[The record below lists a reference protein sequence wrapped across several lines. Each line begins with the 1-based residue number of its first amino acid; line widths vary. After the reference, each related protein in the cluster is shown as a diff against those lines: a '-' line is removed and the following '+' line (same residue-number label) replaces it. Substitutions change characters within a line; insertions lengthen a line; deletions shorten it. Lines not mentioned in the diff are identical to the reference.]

1 MNQSNIIEQKDK
13 KDIEALKHRLY
24 QGKTKRLEIIDGYLD
39 KIKAEL
45 DTRDLKEIP
54 TPVLTRMFVYF
65 ADLAK
70 KEYPQIELQY
80 KEEQAGLDMEAF
92 TTYKTEKVIL

>member
-1 MNQSNIIEQKDK
+1 MSEANIIEQKNCK
-13 KDIEALKHRLY
+13 EIEALKHRLY
-24 QGKTKRLEIIDGYLD
+24 QGKCKRLEIIDGYLD
-39 KIKAEL
+39 KIKKEL

-80 KEEQAGLDMEAF
+80 REAQDGLDF
-92 TTYKTEKVIL
+92 NTYKTEKVIL

>member
-1 MNQSNIIEQKDK
+1 MSESNVINQKSTKE
-13 KDIEALKHRLY
+13 IEALKHRLY
-24 QGKTKRLEIIDGYLD
+24 QGKCKRLEIIDGYID

-80 KEEQAGLDMEAF
+80 REAQDGIDWN
-92 TTYKTEKVIL
+92 TYKTEKVIL

>member
-1 MNQSNIIEQKDK
+1 MSEANIIEQKSRK
-13 KDIEALKHRLY
+13 EIEALKHRLY

-39 KIKAEL
+39 KIKKEL

-80 KEEQAGLDMEAF
+80 REAQDGLDF
-92 TTYKTEKVIL
+92 NTYKTEKVIL

>member
-1 MNQSNIIEQKDK
+1 MSEANIIEQKSRK
-13 KDIEALKHRLY
+13 EIEALKHRLY

-80 KEEQAGLDMEAF
+80 REVEDGTDWN
-92 TTYKTEKVIL
+92 TYKTEKVIL

>member
-80 KEEQAGLDMEAF
+80 REAQDRLDF
-92 TTYKTEKVIL
+92 NTYKTEKVVL

>member
-1 MNQSNIIEQKDK
+1 MSEANIIEQKSRK
-13 KDIEALKHRLY
+13 EIEALKHRLY

-39 KIKAEL
+39 KIKKEL

-80 KEEQAGLDMEAF
+80 REAQDGLDF
-92 TTYKTEKVIL
+92 NTYKTEKVVL

>member
-1 MNQSNIIEQKDK
+1 MNEANIIEQKSRK
-13 KDIEALKHRLY
+13 EIEELKHRLY
-24 QGKTKRLEIIDGYLD
+24 QGKRKRLEIIDGYLD
-39 KIKAEL
+39 KIKKEL

-54 TPVLTRMFVYF
+54 TPVLTRMFISF

-80 KEEQAGLDMEAF
+80 REKESNFDPAWY
-92 TTYKTEKVIL
+92 YKTEKVIL

>member
-1 MNQSNIIEQKDK
+1 MSESNVISQKNTK
-13 KDIEALKHRLY
+13 EIEALKHRLY
-24 QGKTKRLEIIDGYLD
+24 QGKCKRLEIIDGYLD
-39 KIKAEL
+39 KIKKEL

-80 KEEQAGLDMEAF
+80 REAQDGLDF
-92 TTYKTEKVIL
+92 NTYKTEKVVL

>member
-80 KEEQAGLDMEAF
+80 REAQDGLDF
-92 TTYKTEKVIL
+92 NTYKTEKVVL

>member
-1 MNQSNIIEQKDK
+1 MSESNVINQKSTKE
-13 KDIEALKHRLY
+13 IEALKHRLY
-24 QGKTKRLEIIDGYLD
+24 QGKCKRLEIIDGYID

-80 KEEQAGLDMEAF
+80 REVEDGLDF
-92 TTYKTEKVIL
+92 NTYKTETVTL

>member
-1 MNQSNIIEQKDK
+1 MSESNVINQKSK
-13 KDIEALKHRLY
+13 KEIKALKHRLY
-24 QGKTKRLEIIDGYLD
+24 QGKCKRLEIIDGYIE

-70 KEYPQIELQY
+70 KEYPQIELHYREVQH
-80 KEEQAGLDMEAF
+80 ELDF
-92 TTYKTEKVIL
+92 NTYKTEKVVL

>member
-1 MNQSNIIEQKDK
+1 MSEANIIEQKSRK
-13 KDIEALKHRLY
+13 EIEALKHRLY

-70 KEYPQIELQY
+70 KEYPQLSRIE
-80 KEEQAGLDMEAF
+80 KR
-92 TTYKTEKVIL
+92 

>member
-1 MNQSNIIEQKDK
+1 MSESNVISQKNTK
-13 KDIEALKHRLY
+13 EIEALKHRLY
-24 QGKTKRLEIIDGYLD
+24 QGKRKRLEIIDGYLD
-39 KIKAEL
+39 KIKKEL

-80 KEEQAGLDMEAF
+80 REIDNGLDF
-92 TTYKTEKVIL
+92 NTYKTEKVVL

>member
-1 MNQSNIIEQKDK
+1 MSEANIIEQKSRK
-13 KDIEALKHRLY
+13 EIEALKHRLY

-39 KIKAEL
+39 KIKKEL

-80 KEEQAGLDMEAF
+80 REAQDRLDF
-92 TTYKTEKVIL
+92 NTYKTEKVVL

>member
-80 KEEQAGLDMEAF
+80 REAQDRLDF
-92 TTYKTEKVIL
+92 NTYKTEKVIL

>member
-1 MNQSNIIEQKDK
+1 MSEANIIEQKDK
-13 KDIEALKHRLY
+13 KDIEALKYRLY

-80 KEEQAGLDMEAF
+80 REEDKRADFDF
-92 TTYKTEKVIL
+92 TTYKTEKVVL

>member
-1 MNQSNIIEQKDK
+1 MSEANIIEQKDK

-80 KEEQAGLDMEAF
+80 REAQDRLDF
-92 TTYKTEKVIL
+92 NTYKTEKVIL

>member
-1 MNQSNIIEQKDK
+1 MSESNIINQKSTK
-13 KDIEALKHRLY
+13 EIEALKHRLY
-24 QGKTKRLEIIDGYLD
+24 QGKCKRLEIIDGYID

-45 DTRDLKEIP
+45 DTRDLKDIP
-54 TPVLTRMFVYF
+54 TPVLTRMFVSF

-80 KEEQAGLDMEAF
+80 REAQDGFNLDAL
-92 TTYKTEKVIL
+92 TTYKTEKVTL

>member
-1 MNQSNIIEQKDK
+1 MSEANIIEQKSRK
-13 KDIEALKHRLY
+13 EIEALKHRLY

-80 KEEQAGLDMEAF
+80 REEDKLADFDYL